1 MYISPPGKTWWN
13 GMLIQRDTLQN
24 WTGDITTLHSRW
36 FVLEPVANLWGQNIQ
51 SFFFFPPVF
60 CYIKGTSCLKQF
72 WPGSYS
78 DCVVRISIKPNR
90 CGPQRKLTKLGDRKV
105 GRVHIPDQAI
115 SGLIVPQGKHISMY
129 TSIFHQQLPSCY
141 RGKRDQDRSSFNSTH
156 QGCWRPQTRRR
167 PTSPVSPVHIL
178 LVSLT
183 WLTGG
188 QSSWPHLKWKRRKS
202 LTHSPVWWHRW
213 YTDLHNFAYMA
224 KCQNAPSHCPGVRRH
239 PCEKKWVQ

>member
-36 FVLEPVANLWGQNIQ
+36 FVLEPVANL
-51 SFFFFPPVF
+51 FFFPPVF

-90 CGPQRKLTKLGDRKV
+90 CGPQRKLTKPGDRKV
-105 GRVHIPDQAI
+105 GRLHIPDQAI
-115 SGLIVPQGKHISMY
+115 SGLIVPRGKRISMY

-156 QGCWRPQTRRR
+156 EGCWRPQTRRR

-188 QSSWPHLKWKRRKS
+188 QSSWPHLKWKHRKS

-224 KCQNAPSHCPGVRRH
+224 KCQNEPSHCPGVRRH